1 VICGED
7 GIPVFDRALARP
19 IGQAERDT
27 GSSRRTQQHRQSN
40 ARPRKIGE
48 GDASDERA
56 LSQGTWIETF
66 RTFDKSMP
74 MKTFE
79 DFLKEFDETL
89 RQKKDFAKG
98 YKSFVDAHLAK
109 LMMERIV
116 RHPKFHC
123 NMTADEAGITKAE
136 MAEIIRQAETTAEI
150 EMKSMIERHARDTYH
165 RLVAIPETPDTK
177 Q

>member
-1 VICGED
+1 MR
-7 GIPVFDRALARP
+7 RA
-19 IGQAERDT
+19 
-27 GSSRRTQQHRQSN
+27 
-40 ARPRKIGE
+40 
-48 GDASDERA
+48 
-56 LSQGTWIETF
+56 IETF

-89 RQKKDFAKG
+89 RQTKDFAKG
-98 YKSFVDAHLAK
+98 YKSLVDAHLAK

-116 RHPKFHC
+116 RHPKFYC
-123 NMTADEAGITKAE
+123 NMTADEAGIIKAE
-136 MAEIIRQAETTAEI
+136 MAEIIREAETTAETEI
-150 EMKSMIERHARDTYH
+150 KSMIEQHARDTYH